1 MAKRYKIVQIP
12 VSEKLLESLDEASK
26 RREQSRSAFIRE
38 ACARY
43 LAEIEEEK
51 LVQQYERGYERLP
64 EDAEEEAWAKM
75 GAEFLA
81 ERLAEDSW

>member
-1 MAKRYKIVQIP
+1 MPKRYKVIQIP

-64 EDAEEEAWAKM
+64 EEAEEEGWSEM
-75 GAEFLA
+75 GEERLA
-81 ERLAEDSW
+81 ELLAEDSW